1 MFTIVRLCVT
11 LAQLYIAV
19 QFIMLAL
26 VMILKADWVGVVIG
40 AGLAWAGWAIV
51 RALERVGERLSDV

>member
-11 LAQLYIAV
+11 LAQLYISL

-26 VMILKADWVGVVIG
+26 VMILTADWAGVVIG

-51 RALERVGERLSDV
+51 RALEPVKEALSKD